1 MFLKYYPEF
10 EMSQAS
16 YSVDQILS
24 VLDKAD
30 GKKRQCKVVEVD
42 LDKKRILI
50 HYMRWNRKYDE
61 YLEFDS
67 EYIVKSGSD
76 ESSDEFVETFDEPP
90 DSEMKES
97 FGRLLSSL
105 DEEAKKVIA
114 IYDIRC
120 TYNNQN
126 EKSFNKCP
134 VSLLEHSAEAILIK
148 TKDDRGKKLYNKT
161 SLVRKIE
168 ALLPTHCN
176 ECQIKYSIKLGVAPL
191 FTCYNCFKPSH
202 DCEVVKQFHSLL
214 PRTILSGFVWMCS
227 ECFISPGIA
236 ETENRDETSNSQ
248 EVTGNQQESVNSNS
262 QLGHETTIVNNAIE
276 HEQSNSICPDY
287 KRGCCPHGL
296 RGNRL
301 VDSRKCPNSHP
312 KSCCKFTSFGSK
324 EASGCMRG
332 KNCKFFHPVL
342 CKFSVKKRICTKK
355 DCTFVH
361 LKGTARREPVT
372 VTKTEQKP
380 GVKSNVPKSGA
391 DIKSDNLPNDNF
403 LRLEKMI
410 EAIGQNYDMQLAG

>member
-1 MFLKYYPEF
+1 MYLKCYPEF

-120 TYNNQN
+120 TYNQN
-126 EKSFNKCP
+126 EKSFNKSS

-148 TKDDRGKKLYNKT
+148 TKDDRGKKLYKKT
-161 SLVRKIE
+161 SLVRKIIMKIE

-202 DCEVVKQFHSLL
+202 DCEVIKQFHSSL
-214 PRTILSGFVWMCS
+214 PRTILSGFVWICA
-227 ECFISPGIA
+227 ECFISPGFT
-236 ETENRDETSNSQ
+236 ETENRDETSNSRQ
-248 EVTGNQQESVNSNS
+248 VADNQQESVNPNNE
-262 QLGHETTIVNNAIE
+262 LGDETTIVNNAIE
-276 HEQSNSICPDY
+276 QEQSNSI
-287 KRGCCPHGL
+287 
-296 RGNRL
+296 
-301 VDSRKCPNSHP
+301 
-312 KSCCKFTSFGSK
+312 
-324 EASGCMRG
+324 
-332 KNCKFFHPVL
+332 
-342 CKFSVKKRICTKK
+342 
-355 DCTFVH
+355 
-361 LKGTARREPVT
+361 
-372 VTKTEQKP
+372 
-380 GVKSNVPKSGA
+380 
-391 DIKSDNLPNDNF
+391 
-403 LRLEKMI
+403 
-410 EAIGQNYDMQLAG
+410 